1 MTMSYIKNLLIALIL
16 INTVAVSAQK
26 ILTKEE
32 AIQQA
37 LEHNYGIRIAKN
49 NVEVAENNASIF
61 NTNHLPTLS
70 SSAGANYRNDNQDI
84 TRQDGS
90 STSITGAETKSY
102 NASVSL
108 NYAIFD
114 GLGRK
119 YNYKQLK
126 QTQQLTELQ
135 ARETIEN
142 TYLEIFNLYFQVAQ
156 LSENT
161 QNLKQALEISKTR
174 LQRAEYQYE
183 YGQNTKLEVLNA
195 EVDVNNDSINLL
207 NTQQQFTNAKRN
219 LNVVLGVSQGVDY
232 QVETDIN
239 FIELLDLDALLE
251 KSKTNNV
258 TLQQNDKNILISK
271 YNIKANKASYLP
283 TLGLSS
289 SYGWNNSINPSTS
302 FLAESTIT
310 GLNAGLN
317 LSWNI
322 FDGGSTKTRVANA
335 KISLANQEIAKE
347 QQLNIIE
354 NSLTNAWEDYN
365 NKLFIY
371 FAQQKNLETAT
382 NNFDRS
388 NEKYKLGQ
396 VSSIEFRQSQINL
409 LNAQTAVNTAKYDAK
424 LKELELLQL
433 SGEILNLNF

>member
-1 MTMSYIKNLLIALIL
+1 MSWVN
-16 INTVAVSAQK
+16 NAQSV
-26 ILTKEE
+26 LTKED
-32 AIQQA
+32 AVQKA

-49 NVEVAENNASIF
+49 NVEVAENYASVF

-70 SSAGANYRNDNQDI
+70 SSAGATYRNDNQDI
-84 TRQDGS
+84 IRQDGS
-90 STSITGAETKSY
+90 ETSITGAETKSY
-102 NASVSL
+102 NASVTLS
-108 NYAIFD
+108 YTIFD

-126 QTQQLTELQ
+126 QTKQLTELQ

-161 QNLKQALEISKTR
+161 QNLKQALDISKSR
-174 LQRAEYQYE
+174 LERAQYQYD

-207 NTQQQFTNAKRN
+207 NARQQFTNAKRN
-219 LNVVLGVSQGVDY
+219 LNVVLGVDQGIDY
-232 QVETDIN
+232 DVETAVT
-239 FIELLDLDALLE
+239 FLELLNLEELLE

-258 TLQQNDKNILISK
+258 TLQQNEKNILISK
-271 YNIKANKASYLP
+271 YNIKANKANYLP
-283 TLGLSS
+283 TIGLSS
-289 SYGWNNSINPSTS
+289 SYAWNNSINPSTS
-302 FLAESTIT
+302 FLAESTTT

-317 LSWNI
+317 FSWNI
-322 FDGGSTKTRVANA
+322 FDGGRTKTQVANS
-335 KISLANQEIAKE
+335 KIALENQEIQKE
-347 QQLNIIE
+347 QQLNVIK
-354 NSLTNAWEDYN
+354 NTLTNAWEDYN

-371 FAQQKNLETAT
+371 RAQQKNLETAN
-382 NNFDRS
+382 NNFERS

-409 LNAQTAVNTAKYDAK
+409 LNAQTAVNVAKYDAK

-433 SGEILNLNF
+433 SGDILNLKF

>member
-1 MTMSYIKNLLIALIL
+1 MNYTKYIVLTLGLCMSWVN
-16 INTVAVSAQK
+16 NAQN
-26 ILTKEE
+26 ILTKE
-32 AIQQA
+32 AAVQKA

-49 NVEVAENNASIF
+49 NVAVAENNASVF

-70 SSAGANYRNDNQDI
+70 SSAGATYRNDNQDI
-84 TRQDGS
+84 VRQDGS
-90 STSITGAETKSY
+90 ETSITGAETKSY
-102 NASVSL
+102 NASVTL
-108 NYAIFD
+108 NYTIFD

-126 QTQQLTELQ
+126 QTKQLTELQ

-161 QNLKQALEISKTR
+161 QNLKQALDISKTR
-174 LQRAEYQYE
+174 LERAQYQYD

-207 NTQQQFTNAKRN
+207 NARQQFTNAKRN
-219 LNVVLGVSQGVDY
+219 LNVVLGVDQGIDY
-232 QVETDIN
+232 DVETQVN
-239 FIELLDLDALLE
+239 FLELLNLDELLE
-251 KSKTNNV
+251 KSKSNNV

-271 YNIKANKASYLP
+271 YNIKANRANYLP
-283 TLGLSS
+283 TIGLSS

-302 FLAESTIT
+302 FLAESTT
-310 GLNAGLN
+310 SGLNAGLN
-317 LSWNI
+317 FSWNI
-322 FDGGSTKTRVANA
+322 FDGGRTKTQVANA
-335 KISLANQEIAKE
+335 KIALENQEILRA
-347 QQLNIIE
+347 QQLDVIA

-371 FAQQKNLETAT
+371 RAQQKNLETAT

-409 LNAQTAVNTAKYDAK
+409 LNAQTAVNVAKYDAK

-433 SGEILNLNF
+433 SGDILNLNF

>member
-1 MTMSYIKNLLIALIL
+1 MNYTKYIVLTLGLCISWVN
-16 INTVAVSAQK
+16 NAQSV
-26 ILTKEE
+26 LTKED
-32 AIQQA
+32 AVQKA

-49 NVEVAENNASIF
+49 NVEVAENNASIY

-70 SSAGANYRNDNQDI
+70 TNAGATYRNDNQDI
-84 TRQDGS
+84 VRQDGS
-90 STSITGAETKSY
+90 ETNVTGAETKSY
-102 NASVSL
+102 NASVNL
-108 NYAIFD
+108 NYTIFD

-126 QTQQLTELQ
+126 ETQQLTELQ

-161 QNLKQALEISKTR
+161 QNLRQALDISRTR
-174 LQRAEYQYE
+174 LQRTQYQYD

-207 NTQQQFTNAKRN
+207 NAQQQFTNAKRN
-219 LNVVLGVSQGVDY
+219 LNVVLGVNQGVAY
-232 QVETDIN
+232 EVETDVN
-239 FIELLDLDALLE
+239 FIELLDLETLLE
-251 KSKTNNV
+251 KSKANNV
-258 TLQQNDKNILISK
+258 TLKQNEKNILISK

-289 SYGWNNSINPSTS
+289 SYGWNKSINPTTS
-302 FLAESTIT
+302 FLAESTNS
-310 GLNAGLN
+310 GFNAGLN

-335 KISLANQEIAKE
+335 KIALANQEIAKE
-347 QQLNIIE
+347 QQLNIIQ
-354 NSLTNAWEDYN
+354 NTLTNTWEDYN

-371 FAQQKNLETAT
+371 RAQQKNLETAT

-409 LNAQTAVNTAKYDAK
+409 LNAQTAVNIAKYDAK

-433 SGEILNLNF
+433 SGDILNLNF

>member
-1 MTMSYIKNLLIALIL
+1 MNYTKYIVLTLGLCMSWVN
-16 INTVAVSAQK
+16 NAQSV
-26 ILTKEE
+26 LTKED
-32 AIQQA
+32 AVQKA

-49 NVEVAENNASIF
+49 NVEVAENNASVF

-70 SSAGANYRNDNQDI
+70 SSAGATYRNDNQDI
-84 TRQDGS
+84 IRQDGS
-90 STSITGAETKSY
+90 ETSISGAETKSY
-102 NASVSL
+102 NASVTL
-108 NYAIFD
+108 NYTIFD

-126 QTQQLTELQ
+126 QTKQLTELQ

-161 QNLKQALEISKTR
+161 QNLKQALDISKSR
-174 LQRAEYQYE
+174 LERAQYQYD

-207 NTQQQFTNAKRN
+207 NARQQFTNAKRN
-219 LNVVLGVSQGVDY
+219 LNVVLGVDQGIDY
-232 QVETDIN
+232 DVETAVN
-239 FIELLDLDALLE
+239 FLELLNLEELLE

-258 TLQQNDKNILISK
+258 TLQQNEKNILISK
-271 YNIKANKASYLP
+271 YNIKANKANYLP
-283 TLGLSS
+283 TIGLSS

-302 FLAESTIT
+302 FLAESTTT

-317 LSWNI
+317 FSWNI
-322 FDGGSTKTRVANA
+322 FDGGRTKTQVANA
-335 KISLANQEIAKE
+335 KIALENQEIQKE
-347 QQLNIIE
+347 QQLNVIK
-354 NSLTNAWEDYN
+354 NTLTNVWEDYN

-371 FAQQKNLETAT
+371 RAQQKNLETAK
-382 NNFDRS
+382 NNFERS

-409 LNAQTAVNTAKYDAK
+409 LNAQTAVNVAKYDAK

-433 SGEILNLNF
+433 SGDILNLKF

>member
-1 MTMSYIKNLLIALIL
+1 MNYTKYIVLTLGLCMSWVN
-16 INTVAVSAQK
+16 NAQN
-26 ILTKEE
+26 ILTKE
-32 AIQQA
+32 AAVQKA

-49 NVEVAENNASIF
+49 NVAVAENNASVF

-70 SSAGANYRNDNQDI
+70 SSAGATYRNDNQDI
-84 TRQDGS
+84 VRQDGS
-90 STSITGAETKSY
+90 ETSITGAETKSY
-102 NASVSL
+102 NASVTL
-108 NYAIFD
+108 NYTIFD

-126 QTQQLTELQ
+126 QTKQLTELQ

-161 QNLKQALEISKTR
+161 QNLKQALDISKTR
-174 LQRAEYQYE
+174 LERAQYQYD

-207 NTQQQFTNAKRN
+207 NARQQFTNAKRN
-219 LNVVLGVSQGVDY
+219 LNVVLGVDQGIDY
-232 QVETDIN
+232 DVETQVN
-239 FIELLDLDALLE
+239 FLELLDLDKLLE
-251 KSKTNNV
+251 KSKSNNV

-271 YNIKANKASYLP
+271 YNIKANRANYLP
-283 TLGLSS
+283 TIGLSS

-302 FLAESTIT
+302 FLAESTT
-310 GLNAGLN
+310 SGLNAGLN
-317 LSWNI
+317 FSWNI
-322 FDGGSTKTRVANA
+322 FDGGRTKTQVANA
-335 KISLANQEIAKE
+335 KIALENQEILKA
-347 QQLNIIE
+347 QQLDVIA

-371 FAQQKNLETAT
+371 RAQQKNLETAT

-409 LNAQTAVNTAKYDAK
+409 LNAQTAVNVAKYDAK

-433 SGEILNLNF
+433 SGDILNLNF